1 MILAFLNDEY
11 NILKFILI
19 IIKMNYETSQTLVI
33 VLACLIIIG
42 FVVWMFAQQWH
53 NSTKGFLK
61 KIGINLSSDE
71 EDDE

>member
-61 KIGINLSSDE
+61 KFGINLSSDE

>member
-1 MILAFLNDEY
+1 
-11 NILKFILI
+11 
-19 IIKMNYETSQTLVI
+19 MNYETSQTLVI